1 MSKRWKPKQHEVYFR
16 VQGDARVVSDVWA
29 GGTFDERY
37 LASGNCFETR
47 EQAEAAAAKIKELL
61 LGMSSESATSS
72 APLPKLTEEVF
83 NHPACPE
90 WAQYAAVNKDGKV
103 VLFPH
108 APSIMDNRW
117 CSTYYTSSARAA
129 ILDDRT
135 FDSTDWQH
143 SLIERPKKSLPRL
156 TEEVFN
162 RPDCPEWASYAAVD
176 AAGEVWAFALEP
188 YLNDE
193 NRCWVCQADDY
204 ESSVFIT
211 AGYDATDWQNSLTE
225 RPERSFPKL
234 TKEVFDR
241 QDCPEWAK
249 YAAVANSGYAY
260 WFKDKPRP
268 GIEQSTTSNLVTWTL
283 YDSKQPIPGLWD
295 SSAWQDSLIE
305 RPKPKLTEEV
315 FNRPG
320 CPKNVQYAVVTS
332 EGRVVGYTSKPYI
345 NKEYDCWGFNEGCS
359 FTVSVAGTFDST
371 DWQNSLVER
380 PIKLPD
386 WCKAGEWA
394 YSTVYNEYV
403 KISDI
408 DEFDVEFD
416 RGAYCTVSYK
426 SFLEDYKQAR
436 PRPYNAEEMQKLVG
450 KVLELDG
457 NRDLVISYD
466 EYSESV
472 YADAMWMNS
481 DELLSSGYT
490 IDGELCGVF
499 EHLED
504 GEWVK

>member
-1 MSKRWKPKQHEVYFR
+1 
-16 VQGDARVVSDVWA
+16 
-29 GGTFDERY
+29 
-37 LASGNCFETR
+37 
-47 EQAEAAAAKIKELL
+47 
-61 LGMSSESATSS
+61 
-72 APLPKLTEEVF
+72 
-83 NHPACPE
+83 
-90 WAQYAAVNKDGKV
+90 
-103 VLFPH
+103 
-108 APSIMDNRW
+108 MDNRW

-135 FDSTDWQH
+135 FDSTDWRN
-143 SLIERPKKSLPRL
+143 SLIERPTKSFPRL

-193 NRCWVCQADDY
+193 DRCWVCQADDY
-204 ESSVFIT
+204 ESSVFIA
-211 AGYDATDWQNSLTE
+211 AGYDATDW
-225 RPERSFPKL
+225 R
-234 TKEVFDR
+234 
-241 QDCPEWAK
+241 
-249 YAAVANSGYAY
+249 
-260 WFKDKPRP
+260 
-268 GIEQSTTSNLVTWTL
+268 
-283 YDSKQPIPGLWD
+283 
-295 SSAWQDSLIE
+295 DSLIE

-386 WCKAGEWA
+386 WCKSGEWA

-416 RGAYCTVSYK
+416 RGSYCTVSYK

-436 PRPYNAEEMQKLVG
+436 PRPYNAEEMQKLVW

-466 EYSESV
+466 EDSESV

-481 DELLSSGYT
+481 DDLLSNGYT
-490 IDGELCGVF
+490 IDGKPCGF
-499 EHLED
+499 LEHLEN